1 MRERKVRHMVRRLVV
16 ECVVR
21 NVNNGQ
27 LKYTTVLFDRVT
39 LECDVIK
46 REIRKQ
52 LTGGEYV
59 LQYIA
64 KIVEESYLVTMP
76 LLKFLEHGEIISE
89 NKNVREL

>member
-16 ECVVR
+16 DCILR

-39 LECDVIK
+39 LECDEIK
-46 REIRKQ
+46 QEIRKQ

-59 LQYIA
+59 LQDIT
-64 KIVEESYLVTMP
+64 KIVEESYVVTMP
-76 LLKFLEHGEIISE
+76 LLKFLEDGDILSE
-89 NKNVREL
+89 NKNVWEL